1 MGEHFHMGL
10 ISNRDAA
17 IQAIVRGAQEK
28 KLYLWLQADSPD
40 GVCILGQ
47 LRFKAMWS
55 ERGDHGLLKELQAN
69 RNSASKTEP
78 MKPLVAIQ
86 SEIAAGFPYD
96 ELVPIVFSRGE
107 SFRYD
112 GLSSLPTSR
121 KDRSNRDEQLLELSE
136 MLTSG
141 VVLLAGGNDLALWRQ
156 TLEDDLL
163 NLEDPVLPDISDL
176 RIVLVTSLDPEQ
188 LARDI
193 EPLIGSRK
201 EDVLLFHGDFHDFTE
216 ACREQVEGYRTASD
230 GDILIRVKTRAREG
244 NISIDDLVNG
254 TGRGLT
260 EDYHLI
266 TSKNFET
273 VIATKHEAIFKKL
286 LSDTEPVWEG
296 YQEGFPFER
305 TYKPEGKE
313 SPRSFLGS
321 DSDGLTGKSLA
332 QVTQFLLERS
342 DERRENYTIAL
353 PAEPGAGST
362 TLVRQVAFKMAAR
375 GFPVMLAKTSLSE
388 IDYWQLTSYLTEF
401 WRKVAQGND
410 GPVETSYLLVFDV
423 EHASDQKTREIARL
437 LENDGRNVVVLRVV
451 PSVEHSKI
459 MGANGRE
466 VICQP
471 LKSNVE
477 NVEASALYRHL
488 YDTTQ
493 RINVALMP
501 QKESWENYLRTTGVG
516 KAYFWVCL
524 SYFILEKLG
533 TEAQGGIQDTITAKL
548 TDAFC
553 EMVRERPDEAW
564 LAYYLAVSTFFR
576 VPVPYSILC
585 HLTGLTHQEIVEAT
599 RRIEDRMKYLRIEWF
614 GNSKNDYQLALNHS
628 LFAQLLT
635 RLICGNRTHD
645 RVAASM
651 DLFEI
656 GQQFIDPAYP
666 IELLRPILSKLDHA
680 RPTQKKYAE
689 KIAVNVLKIEQ
700 RERNVHLGLANR
712 MIAAFDYIPLTLL
725 GTSPTI
731 LQARAITNS
740 KSCNLMK
747 IALEKSTGPEK
758 EEWQNTTRNRF
769 KQADSDMKKA
779 LSLLEIED
787 IESTEDPHV
796 LKTTLANIYA
806 AWSTFERTQHNT
818 DEFNRISME
827 AGELFAEVMD
837 DWPDST
843 YARYGFAKLLY
854 GKCRDD
860 MNASDDTVDVEN
872 LARALAALDIQPESS
887 FHDEWVKLQSDIL
900 SKLNGDQYKRHV
912 DSLIARGYEIGFVI
926 KARRIY
932 QQFSIDRF
940 NSSDLDEAIYL
951 LEQAQDPQHAQHRSN
966 VPASR
971 QFLLYNC
978 LSNHPKQQWNFP
990 ERFKL
995 LSELDRS
1002 GFRMSLPIRHTYA
1015 VLCYQME
1022 REDEGNRQFGKLRS
1036 GQHQGIQIDELEYW
1050 REALVNYTGEKPA
1063 IRLTTMKVIST
1074 SNFGGWGSVQGLRNN
1089 IPFSQRQPWGRTLK
1103 LNQQVLCAVQF
1114 FRSGPRAVP
1123 PEREHHEV

>member
-1 MGEHFHMGL
+1 MGL
-10 ISNRDAA
+10 ISSNDAA
-17 IQAIVRGAQEK
+17 IQEIVRGAREN

-69 RNSASKTEP
+69 RNSALQTEP
-78 MKPLVAIQ
+78 MKSLVAIQ
-86 SEIAAGFPYD
+86 SRIDAGFPYD

-107 SFRYD
+107 GFRYD
-112 GLSSLPTSR
+112 GLSSLLLSR
-121 KDRSNRDEQLLELSE
+121 KDRSNRDEQLLELTE

-141 VVLLAGGNDLALWRQ
+141 VVLLAGGDDPALWRQ

-163 NLEDPVLPDISDL
+163 SLDDPVLPDINDL
-176 RIVLVTSLDPEQ
+176 RIVLVTSLDAEQ
-188 LARDI
+188 LARYI
-193 EPLIGSRK
+193 EPLIGSRT
-201 EDVLLFHGDFHDFTE
+201 EDVLLFHGDFHDLTD
-216 ACREQVEGYRTASD
+216 ACREHVDAYGTVSD
-230 GDILIRVKTRAREG
+230 GDILIRVKTRTRVA
-244 NISIDDLVNG
+244 NISIGDLVNG

-266 TSKNFET
+266 TSRNFET
-273 VIATKHEAIFKKL
+273 VAATKHEAIFKKL
-286 LSDTEPVWEG
+286 LSENDPVWEG
-296 YQEGFPFER
+296 YQAGFPFER
-305 TYKPEGKE
+305 TYKPFDSREI
-313 SPRSFLGS
+313 PRAVLGS
-321 DSDGLTGKSLA
+321 DGEGLIGKSLS
-332 QVTQFLLERS
+332 QVTQLLLERS

-362 TLVRQVAFKMAAR
+362 TLVRQVAFTMAAC

-410 GPVETSYLLVFDV
+410 GSVETSCLLVFDV
-423 EHASDQKTREIARL
+423 DHVSDPKTREIARL

-451 PSVEHSKI
+451 PSFEHTKI
-459 MGANGRE
+459 TGSNGRE
-466 VICQP
+466 VICQV

-477 NVEASALYRHL
+477 PVEASALYRHL
-488 YDTTQ
+488 YDTTKK
-493 RINVALMP
+493 INAALMP
-501 QKESWENYLRTTGVG
+501 QKESWENYIRSTGEGNV
-516 KAYFWVCL
+516 YFWVCL
-524 SYFILEKLG
+524 RYFILEKLG
-533 TEAQGGIQDTITAKL
+533 TQAQGAIQDTITAKL
-548 TDAFC
+548 TDAFY

-576 VPVPYSILC
+576 VPIPYSILC

-599 RRIEDRMKYLRIEWF
+599 RRIEDRMKYLRIEWH

-645 RVAASM
+645 RISASM

-656 GQQFIDPAYP
+656 DHQRIDPAYP

-680 RPTQKKYAE
+680 RSPHKKYAE
-689 KIAVNVLKIEQ
+689 KIAVEVLKIVP
-700 RERNVHLGLANR
+700 RERYVDFSLADK

-740 KSCNLMK
+740 KSCRLLRVH
-747 IALEKSTGPEK
+747 LEKSIGSDK
-758 EEWQNTTRNRF
+758 EEWKNATRNRF
-769 KQADSDMKKA
+769 KLAESDMKKA
-779 LSLLEIED
+779 FGLLENED
-787 IESTEDPHV
+787 IGSTEDPRV
-796 LKTTLANIYA
+796 LKTTLANIYL
-806 AWSTFERTQHNT
+806 AWSAFERTQQ
-818 DEFNRISME
+818 DLVEFNRISME
-827 AGELFAEVMD
+827 AAELYYAVMD

-843 YARYGFAKLLY
+843 YARYGLARLLY
-854 GKCRDD
+854 ESCRDHVD
-860 MNASDDTVDVEN
+860 KGDDTQDLES
-872 LARALAALDIQPESS
+872 LAQALAALDIQPESA
-887 FHDEWVKLQSDIL
+887 FHDDWVKLQSDIL
-900 SKLNGDQYKRHV
+900 AKLDGDQYKRHV
-912 DSLIARGYEIGFVI
+912 DSLIAGGYEIGFVI

-932 QQFSIDRF
+932 QQFAIGQINPS
-940 NSSDLDEAIYL
+940 NLDEAIYL
-951 LEQAQDPQHAQHRSN
+951 LEQAQDAQHRSS

-978 LSNHPKQQWNFP
+978 LSKHPKQQWNFQ
-990 ERFKL
+990 ERFRL

-1002 GFRMSLPIRHTYA
+1002 GFRMSLPIRHAYA

-1036 GQHQGIQIDELEYW
+1036 GQHQGIQIDEFEYW
-1050 REALVNYTGEKPA
+1050 REALLTYTGEKPE
-1063 IRLTTMKVIST
+1063 IRLTTMQVVST
-1074 SNFGGWGSVQGLRNN
+1074 NNYGGWGRVQGLRNN
-1089 IPFSQRQPWGRTLK
+1089 IPFSQRHPWGRTLGV
-1103 LNQQVLCAVQF
+1103 NQRVLCSVQF

-1123 PEREHHEV
+1123 SVRERHEV

>member
-17 IQAIVRGAQEK
+17 IQAIVRGAQEE

-40 GVCILGQ
+40 GACILGQ

-55 ERGDHGLLKELQAN
+55 ERGDYGLLKELQASQ
-69 RNSASKTEP
+69 NSTSQTEP
-78 MKPLVAIQ
+78 IKLLEPIQ
-86 SEIAAGFPYD
+86 SRIGAGFSYD
-96 ELVPIVFSRGE
+96 DLIPMVFTRGAR
-107 SFRYD
+107 FCYN

-163 NLEDPVLPDISDL
+163 NLEDPVLPDIRDL
-176 RIVLVTSLDPEQ
+176 KIVLVTSLDPEQ

-193 EPLIGSRK
+193 EPLIGLRT
-201 EDVLLFHGDFHDFTE
+201 EDVLLFPGDFHDLTD
-216 ACREQVEGYRTASD
+216 ACREQVEAYGTVSD

-244 NISIDDLVNG
+244 DISVGDLVNG
-254 TGRGLT
+254 TARGLT

-273 VIATKHEAIFKKL
+273 VKATKHEAIFKKL
-286 LSDTEPVWEG
+286 LSDAEPVWEG

-305 TYKPEGKE
+305 TYRPFEGNE

-401 WRKVAQGND
+401 WRKVAQGYD

-423 EHASDQKTREIARL
+423 EHVSDSKTREIARL

-451 PSVEHSKI
+451 PSVEHSTT
-459 MGANGRE
+459 MRANGRE
-466 VICQP
+466 VICQV

-477 NVEASALYRHL
+477 QVEASALYRHL

-493 RINVALMP
+493 KINVALMP
-501 QKESWENYLRTTGVG
+501 QKESWENYVRSTGAG
-516 KAYFWVCL
+516 NAYFWVCL
-524 SYFILEKLG
+524 RYFILEKLG

-576 VPVPYSILC
+576 VPIPYSILC
-585 HLTGLTHQEIVEAT
+585 HLTEFTHQEIVDAT
-599 RRIEDRMKYLRIEWF
+599 RRIEKRMKYLRIEWY
-614 GNSKNDYQLALNHS
+614 GNSKDDYHLALNHS

-645 RVAASM
+645 RIAASM

-656 GQQFIDPAYP
+656 GQQFIDPVYP

-680 RPTQKKYAE
+680 RLPHKKYAE
-689 KIAVNVLKIEQ
+689 KIAVEVLKIEQ
-700 RERNVHLGLANR
+700 RVRYVDLSLADK
-712 MIAAFDYIPLTLL
+712 MIAGFAYIPLALL

-740 KSCNLMK
+740 KSYNLMK
-747 IALEKSTGPEK
+747 TALDKSTGPEK
-758 EEWQNTTRNRF
+758 EEWKNTTRNRF
-769 KQADSDMKKA
+769 KLAESDMKKA
-779 LSLLEIED
+779 LELQENEEIG
-787 IESTEDPHV
+787 STEDPRV

-806 AWSTFERTQHNT
+806 VWSAFERAQQNI
-818 DEFNRISME
+818 DEFNRRSME
-827 AGELFAEVMD
+827 AGELFAAVMD

-860 MNASDDTVDVEN
+860 LNAGDDTVDVEN
-872 LARALAALDIQPESS
+872 LAQALAALDIQPESS

-900 SKLNGDQYKRHV
+900 AILDGDHYRSHV
-912 DSLIARGYEIGFVI
+912 DSLIGRGYEIGFVI

-932 QQFSIDRF
+932 QEFGMNQS
-940 NSSDLDEAIYL
+940 NPNNLDEAIHL
-951 LEQAQDPQHAQHRSN
+951 LEKAQEAPHRSSH
-966 VPASR
+966 PASR
-971 QFLLYNC
+971 QFLLYQS
-978 LSNHPKQQWNFP
+978 LSKHPKQQWNFP
-990 ERFKL
+990 ERFRL

-1002 GFRMSLPIRHTYA
+1002 GFRMSLPIRYAYA

-1022 REDEGNRQFGKLRS
+1022 REYEGNRQFGKLR
-1036 GQHQGIQIDELEYW
+1036 GQYQSTQIDELEYW
-1050 REALVNYTGEKPA
+1050 REALANYTGGKPE
-1063 IRLTTMKVIST
+1063 IRLTTMVVLST
-1074 SNFGGWGSVQGLRNN
+1074 NKYGGWVKVQGLQNN
-1089 IPFSQRQPWGRTLK
+1089 IPFVQRQPWGQTL
-1103 LNQQVLCAVQF
+1103 VLKQRYPCAIQF

-1123 PEREHHEV
+1123 IER

>member
-17 IQAIVRGAQEK
+17 IQAIVRGAQEE

-55 ERGDHGLLKELQAN
+55 ERGDHGLLEELQAN
-69 RNSASKTEP
+69 RKSASKTEP

-86 SEIAAGFPYD
+86 SRIDSGFPYK

-121 KDRSNRDEQLLELSE
+121 KDRSNRDEQLIELSE

-141 VVLLAGGNDLALWRQ
+141 VVVVAGGNDLALWRQ

-163 NLEDPVLPDISDL
+163 NLEDPVLPDIRDL

-201 EDVLLFHGDFHDFTE
+201 EDVLLFHGDFNDLTD
-216 ACREQVEGYRTASD
+216 ACREQVEAYGTVSD

-266 TSKNFET
+266 TSRNFET
-273 VIATKHEAIFKKL
+273 VAATKHEAIFKKL
-286 LSDTEPVWEG
+286 LSDAEPVWEG

-305 TYKPEGKE
+305 TYKPKGKE

-321 DSDGLTGKSLA
+321 DSDELTGKSLA

-410 GPVETSYLLVFDV
+410 GSVETSYLLVFDA
-423 EHASDQKTREIARL
+423 EHASDHKTREIARL

-451 PSVEHSKI
+451 PSDEHSKI
-459 MGANGRE
+459 MPANGRE
-466 VICQP
+466 VICQV

-477 NVEASALYRHL
+477 QVEASALYRHL

-493 RINVALMP
+493 KINVALMP
-501 QKESWENYLRTTGVG
+501 QKESWENYVRSTGAG
-516 KAYFWVCL
+516 NAYFWVCL
-524 SYFILEKLG
+524 RYFILEKLG

-548 TDAFC
+548 TDDFC

-576 VPVPYSILC
+576 VPIPYSILC
-585 HLTGLTHQEIVEAT
+585 HLTGLTHQEIVDAT
-599 RRIEDRMKYLRIEWF
+599 RRIEDRMKYFRIEWY
-614 GNSKNDYQLALNHS
+614 GNSKNDYQLALNNS
-628 LFAQLLT
+628 LSAQLLT
-635 RLICGNRTHD
+635 RLICENRTQD
-645 RVAASM
+645 RIDASV

-656 GQQFIDPAYP
+656 DHQRIDPAYP
-666 IELLRPILSKLDHA
+666 IELLRPILLKLDHA
-680 RPTQKKYAE
+680 RLPHRKYAE
-689 KIAVNVLKIEQ
+689 KIAVDVLKIEH
-700 RERNVHLGLANR
+700 RVRHVDLSLADK
-712 MIAAFDYIPLTLL
+712 MIAAFDYIPLTLR

-747 IALEKSTGPEK
+747 IALDKSTGPEK

-769 KQADSDMKKA
+769 KQAESDMKKA

-796 LKTTLANIYA
+796 LKATLANIYA
-806 AWSTFERTQHNT
+806 AWSAFERAQHNI
-818 DEFNRISME
+818 DGFNRTSMA
-827 AGELFAEVMD
+827 AGELFVAVMD

-843 YARYGFAKLLY
+843 YARYGLARLLY
-854 GKCRDD
+854 ESCRDD
-860 MNASDDTVDVEN
+860 SSAGDDTLDVEN
-872 LARALAALDIQPESS
+872 LAQALAALDIQPESS
-887 FHDEWVKLQSDIL
+887 FHDGWVRLQLVIL
-900 SKLNGDQYKRHV
+900 AKLNGDQYKRHV

-932 QQFSIDRF
+932 QEFGTDQS
-940 NSSDLDEAIYL
+940 NTSNLDEAIHL
-951 LEQAQDPQHAQHRSN
+951 LEQAQDAPHRSSH
-966 VPASR
+966 PASR
-971 QFLLYNC
+971 QFLLYQC
-978 LSNHPKQQWNFP
+978 LSKHPKQQWNFP
-990 ERFKL
+990 ERFML

-1022 REDEGNRQFGKLRS
+1022 REDEGNRQFRKLRS
-1036 GQHQGIQIDELEYW
+1036 GQNQGTQIDEFEYW
-1050 REALVNYTGEKPA
+1050 REVVLNYTGEKPA
-1063 IRLTTMKVIST
+1063 IRLTTMKVVST
-1074 SNFGGWGSVQGLRNN
+1074 SKFGGWGSVQGLRNS
-1089 IPFSQRQPWGRTLK
+1089 IPFYQRHPWGQTLR
-1103 LNQQVLCAVQF
+1103 LNQLVLCAIQF

-1123 PEREHHEV
+1123 RERER

>member
-17 IQAIVRGAQEK
+17 IQAIVRGAQEE

-40 GVCILGQ
+40 DVCILGQ

-69 RNSASKTEP
+69 RNSASQTEP

-86 SEIAAGFPYD
+86 SKIDVGFSYD
-96 ELVPIVFSRGE
+96 ELIPVVFTRGE
-107 SFRYD
+107 RFCYD
-112 GLSSLPTSR
+112 GLSSLPSSR
-121 KDRSNRDEQLLELSE
+121 KDRSNRDEQLIELSE

-141 VVLLAGGNDLALWRQ
+141 VVVVAGGDDVALWRQ

-163 NLEDPVLPDISDL
+163 NLEDPVLPDIKDL
-176 RIVLVTSLDPEQ
+176 RIVLVSSLDPEQ

-193 EPLIGSRK
+193 EPLIGSRT
-201 EDVLLFHGDFHDFTE
+201 EDVLLFHGNFHDLTD
-216 ACREQVEGYRTASD
+216 ACRDQVEAYGTVSD

-254 TGRGLT
+254 TARGLT
-260 EDYHLI
+260 ENYHLI
-266 TSKNFET
+266 TSRNFET
-273 VIATKHEAIFKKL
+273 VKATKHEAIFKKL

-305 TYKPEGKE
+305 TYKPFGGKE

-321 DSDGLTGKSLA
+321 DSDELTGKSLA

-388 IDYWQLTSYLTEF
+388 IDYWQLTSFLTEF

-423 EHASDQKTREIARL
+423 EHASDHKTREIARL

-451 PSVEHSKI
+451 PSDEHSKI
-459 MGANGRE
+459 MRANGRE
-466 VICQP
+466 EICQV

-477 NVEASALYRHL
+477 QVEAWALYRHL

-493 RINVALMP
+493 KINEALMP
-501 QKESWENYLRTTGVG
+501 QKEFWENYVRSTGPG
-516 KAYFWVCL
+516 NAYFWVCL
-524 SYFILEKLG
+524 RYFILEKLG

-576 VPVPYSILC
+576 VPIPYSILC
-585 HLTGLTHQEIVEAT
+585 HLTGLTHQEIVDAT
-599 RRIEDRMKYLRIEWF
+599 RQIEKRMKYLRIEWY

-635 RLICGNRTHD
+635 RLICGNRTQD
-645 RVAASM
+645 GIDASV

-656 GQQFIDPAYP
+656 GHQRIDPAYP

-680 RPTQKKYAE
+680 RSPHKKYAE
-689 KIAVNVLKIEQ
+689 KIAVDVLKIDP
-700 RERNVHLGLANR
+700 RVRYVDLSLADK
-712 MIAAFDYIPLTLL
+712 MIAAFDYIPRTLL
-725 GTSPTI
+725 WTSPTI

-740 KSCNLMK
+740 KSCKSMK
-747 IALEKSTGPEK
+747 APLEKSIGPDKEK
-758 EEWQNTTRNRF
+758 WKNETRDRF
-769 KQADSDMKKA
+769 KLAESDMEKA
-779 LSLLEIED
+779 LGLLENED
-787 IESTEDPHV
+787 IGSTEDPRV

-806 AWSTFERTQHNT
+806 AWSAFERAQQ
-818 DEFNRISME
+818 DLVEFNRLSME
-827 AGELFAEVMD
+827 AGILYSAVMD

-843 YARYGFAKLLY
+843 YARYGLARLLY
-854 GKCRDD
+854 ESCRDD
-860 MNASDDTVDVEN
+860 VDKGDDTEDLEN
-872 LARALAALDIQPESS
+872 LAQALAALDIQPESS
-887 FHDEWVKLQSDIL
+887 FHDDWVKLQSDIL
-900 SKLNGDQYKRHV
+900 SKLDGDHYRSHV
-912 DSLIARGYEIGFVI
+912 DSLIELGYEIGFVI

-932 QQFSIDRF
+932 QEFGTDQS
-940 NSSDLDEAIYL
+940 NTSNLDEAIHL
-951 LEQAQDPQHAQHRSN
+951 LEQAQDAPHRSSH
-966 VPASR
+966 PASR
-971 QFLLYNC
+971 QFLLYQC
-978 LSNHPKQQWNFP
+978 LSKHPKQQWNFP

-1022 REDEGNRQFGKLRS
+1022 REDEGNRQFGKSRS
-1036 GQHQGIQIDELEYW
+1036 GQHQGIQIDEIEYW
-1050 REALVNYTGEKPA
+1050 REAMVHYTGEKPA

-1074 SNFGGWGSVQGLRNN
+1074 SKFGGWGSVQGLRNN
-1089 IPFSQRQPWGRTLK
+1089 IPYSQRQPWGRTLG
-1103 LNQQVLCAVQF
+1103 LNQRVTCSVQF

-1123 PEREHHEV
+1123 RESERNDG